1 MLQTTYAMFISI
13 GSLVMLELPA
23 SAKNWMLMNI
33 KKTKFK

>member
-1 MLQTTYAMFISI
+1 MIQTAYAMVISI

-33 KKTKFK
+33 KKTKLK